1 MGDVQKEIQNLWREM
16 VSEMNYALSDD
27 CIKELQAQNLLEI
40 RYHKL
45 RLSLRRTID
54 AIKEF
59 TKIGQTLVEL
69 PPNPFDVENL
79 PQITLNEPALQA
91 TSKLPQHSIKS
102 PINSIPIPMNY
113 EKGSTFFNQKN
124 CSISLVP
131 NSDSFNSHNRNHN
144 NDRSS
149 ISDAPN
155 TLVASRNITSK
166 EETQFTNPFKYNNR
180 KPEKVPH
187 ALQILG
193 NKQQMHDNK
202 YQSYLPESSTSS
214 IVSAHALTYA
224 SLSPPAESENN
235 NDRNFKKQSDD
246 SDLNRLSTIS
256 QRSDQFQKRAKML
269 CNGKNFLSNKA
280 EEVTYPN
287 ESLEQQRHSVIVVP
301 SPDISCS
308 SSDDEDEVEQER
320 FSNITNNRREMKSLS
335 MIRSDPSCIYAK
347 RSDLIRHKAPSSK
360 QLINVKIT
368 WIASQRDFYVTF
380 VNEQKKYNLLERDI
394 YEQNYESLIGRKVE
408 EGEPCMVFKNVDF
421 GGYLMISN
429 REITPML
436 QQHTQLPMAAIHC
449 AILGAFQVRLKAEAI
464 DAFKKKFPIGSTFK
478 LLFVHKSKH
487 DDVYETQLYLQENM
501 RHDAF
506 LPLEVYCN

>member
-54 AIKEF
+54 AIK
-59 TKIGQTLVEL
+59 
-69 PPNPFDVENL
+69 VENL